1 MLWDIPEFLLKKH
14 CPAVLLSHVNS
25 AVLFPC
31 RHGNGC
37 ESGGV
42 QPSRLGTGALEEANM
57 PPSSRRGLKKGK
69 LVPRSVLIHICCSSN
84 VLHLARLSLEAV
96 LGRQWC
102 FVVSV
107 SYSGSFKGIF
117 GFIYCQWIMQQSIRF
132 FPLLGNRGHFLRL
145 SISNSST
152 SGKGLILENICI
164 GWRSKTNC
172 SEPPMLERERFNK
185 TSNQRLNWTAKRSLS
200 LSRIIRGL
208 NEAQTRKIAVSFIS
222 ASK

>member
-69 LVPRSVLIHICCSSN
+69 LVPRSLLIHICCNSN
-84 VLHLARLSLEAV
+84 MLHLAHLSLEAV
-96 LGRQWC
+96 LGRQWRFIVKC
-102 FVVSV
+102 VLFWVIQRDIWIYLLSVNNAAIHKVFPFV
-107 SYSGSFKGIF
+107 
-117 GFIYCQWIMQQSIRF
+117 
-132 FPLLGNRGHFLRL
+132 
-145 SISNSST
+145 
-152 SGKGLILENICI
+152 
-164 GWRSKTNC
+164 
-172 SEPPMLERERFNK
+172 
-185 TSNQRLNWTAKRSLS
+185 
-200 LSRIIRGL
+200 
-208 NEAQTRKIAVSFIS
+208 RK
-222 ASK
+222 